1 MADTLPR
8 HIGDVKETVEAAEV
22 HEHAVFG
29 DVLGLTGND
38 LTFGEGL
45 EEILTLGVAF
55 FFKQHTAGHDDVAA
69 TAVDLQHAEF
79 VFLVTRASMSGTG
92 RRSTWEPGRN
102 ASTPPRSTV

>member
-1 MADTLPR
+1 MSCHGIGHELLEAEGNLLVVLVEGEHLEFEILTKRNHFARMADTLPR

-55 FFKQHTAGHDDVAA
+55 FVLLTH
-69 TAVDLQHAEF
+69 HAELCF
-79 VFLVTRASMSGTG
+79 
-92 RRSTWEPGRN
+92 
-102 ASTPPRSTV
+102 